1 MVKVVFAGVFM
12 SAQLD
17 RLICLLEG
25 IFELDKADLDFG
37 IYRILR
43 IRKEAITKF
52 LREDLPRQVN
62 ETLAP
67 FAADTSEIK
76 DKMRYMETEAVKY
89 GGSAENIEEY
99 RQLKEQLIKGVD
111 LSGLEADVYSHLF
124 GFFNRYYEEG
134 DFISKRRYKKDVY
147 AIPCEGEEVKLYW
160 ANQDQYYIKT
170 SEYFKDYTFKDGGK
184 VVHFRI
190 VDASTEQNNNKETNG
205 NGRCFM
211 LWKPAD
217 GKSGLPAIEV
227 NPEDTEMIIRFV
239 YDISPEKKKQAAYN
253 EDNYK
258 YISETIVSKY
268 KSWSSL
274 LQVVSAGDTRKKPRT
289 LLEKHLES
297 YAAKNTFD
305 YFIHKD
311 LRRFLARELDFYIK
325 NEIIFL
331 DDLDTADERRVETYL
346 AKVKA
351 VKRIATVLID
361 FLAQIED
368 FQKKLWLKKKLVIR
382 TDWCITLDKIPEAFY
397 EEIRK
402 NKAQVREW
410 IDRYAIDES
419 VDSGELSFS
428 VKFAEPPKLEFLK
441 EHQNLVVD
449 TKHFSREFTERLIAA
464 IDNLDERTNGILI
477 HSENFQA
484 LNLLRERYEEKVNCI
499 YIDPPYNTS
508 ASEILY
514 KNGYK
519 DSSWLSLIFDRCVLA
534 RNILSNDGVFSFAI
548 DDTEEKLV
556 HNVLDMVF
564 DKNELGTVVIR
575 NNPSGRPMKT
585 GFAVS
590 HEYTL
595 FYSKN
600 SDVVVSKIERDENL
614 DKRYKEKDG
623 IGPFMWELLRKRGS
637 DSERADSPKAYYP
650 IYYNGK
656 TFRLPEMTWNDS
668 SKVWEDIE
676 EPQKNE
682 IVCRPIDENGIY
694 RRWRWGIET
703 AMENLA
709 DLMYRENGI
718 GTVYYKYR
726 PPEGMTATT
735 NWIDSKYSSTEHGTG
750 YLKKMFTDY
759 ALFSYPKS
767 IYAVEDSLRVMGLK
781 KNGLALD
788 YFAGSATT
796 GHAVINL
803 NREDGGGRKYILVE
817 MGEYFNTVT
826 KPRMQKAVYAKDW
839 KDGKPLSHT
848 TGISQIIKY
857 FTLESYEDTL
867 TNITLSGEVHEKYS
881 LFGNEYIIKYM
892 LDVESKDSLLNL
904 ENFNTPFDYRL
915 KTTEHNETI
924 DAPVDLVETF
934 NYLIGL
940 TVLHQGATQYY
951 SILKSKTGNAE
962 NAVTLKPDA
971 QGDYAFRT
979 VTGILPDGNRCLIIW
994 RTITG
999 DLAKSNAALDAYFT
1013 KCRVNAEARNFDL
1026 AFVNGDNNLESFKAA
1041 GENWRIACIEEE
1053 FKGRMFEGDE

>member
-1 MVKVVFAGVFM
+1 M

-17 RLICLLEG
+17 RLIDLLEG

-43 IRKEAITKF
+43 IRKEAVSKF
-52 LREDLPRQVN
+52 LREELPMRVN

-67 FAADTSEIK
+67 FAADTGEIK
-76 DKMRYMETEAVKY
+76 EKMRCMETEAAKY
-89 GGSAENIEEY
+89 GGSAENTADY
-99 RQLKEQLIKGVD
+99 KQLKEQLVKGVD

-147 AIPCEGEEVKLYW
+147 AISYEGEEVKLYW

-170 SEYFKDYTFKDGGK
+170 SEHFKNYSFKDGGK
-184 VVHFRI
+184 TVHFRI

-211 LWKPAD
+211 LWKSAD
-217 GKSGLPAIEV
+217 GESGLPVIET
-227 NPEDTEMIIRFV
+227 NPEDTEMVIRFV

-258 YISETIVSKY
+258 CISETIVSKY
-268 KSWSSL
+268 KNWASL
-274 LQVVSAGDTRKKPRT
+274 LQTVSAGDSKKKPKT
-289 LLEKHLES
+289 LLEKHLEA
-297 YAAKNTFD
+297 YVAKNTFD
-305 YFIHKD
+305 YFIYKD

-351 VKRIATVLID
+351 VKRIAKILID
-361 FLAQIED
+361 FLSQIED
-368 FQKKLWLKKKLVIR
+368 FQKKLWLKKKLVIS

-402 NKAQVREW
+402 NKAQTREW
-410 IDRYAIDES
+410 VELYAVDES
-419 VDSGELSFS
+419 AGGGASSFS
-428 VKFAEPPKLEFLK
+428 VKFTDPPKLEFLK
-441 EHQNLVVD
+441 EHQNLVID
-449 TKHFSREFTERLIAA
+449 TKHFSRDFTERLIAA
-464 IDNLDERTNGILI
+464 IDNLDEQTNGVLI
-477 HSENFQA
+477 YSENFQA
-484 LNLLRERYEEKVNCI
+484 LNLLRERYKSKVDCI

-519 DSSWLSLIFDRCVLA
+519 HSSWLSLINDRCILA
-534 RNILSNDGVFSFAI
+534 RNILSNDGIFAFAI
-548 DDTEEKLV
+548 DDTEEKLA
-556 HNVLDMVF
+556 HNVLDIVF
-564 DKNELGTVVIR
+564 DKNELGTVVVR

-585 GFAVS
+585 GFAIS
-590 HEYTL
+590 HEYIL
-595 FYSKN
+595 FYSKKP
-600 SDVVVSKIERDENL
+600 DVVVSKIDRTENL
-614 DKRYKEKDG
+614 DKRYKEKDN

-656 TFRLPEMTWNDS
+656 AFRLPEMTWNDN
-668 SKVWEDIE
+668 SKAWEDIE
-676 EPQKNE
+676 KPRKNE
-682 IVCRPIDENGIY
+682 IVCWPIDENGIH

-703 AMENLA
+703 AMENLTY
-709 DLMYRENGI
+709 LMYRENGV

-735 NWIDSKYSSTEHGTG
+735 NWIDARYSSTEHGTG

-781 KNGLALD
+781 KNGIVLD

-803 NREDGGGRKYILVE
+803 NREDDGNRKYILVE

-826 KPRMQKAVYAKDW
+826 KPRMQKAVYAKNW
-839 KDGKPLSHT
+839 KDGKPLSHA

-857 FTLESYEDTL
+857 FKLESYEDTL
-867 TNITLSGEVHEKYS
+867 TNIALSDETHKKYS
-881 LFGNEYIIKYM
+881 LFGNEYLINYM
-892 LDVESKDSLLNL
+892 FDAESKDSRLNL
-904 ENFNTPFDYRL
+904 EKFNTPFDYRL
-915 KTTEHNETI
+915 KTTEHNETK

-934 NYLIGL
+934 NYLTGL
-940 TVLHQGATQYY
+940 TVFHQDAAQYY
-951 SILKSKTGNAE
+951 SALKSKTGNTE
-962 NAVTLKPDA
+962 NTVTLKPDP

-999 DLAKSNAALDAYFT
+999 DLTTSNAALDAYFT
-1013 KCRVNAEARNFDL
+1013 KYRTNAEERNFDIV
-1026 AFVNGDNNLESFKAA
+1026 FVNGDNNLEAIKAA
-1041 GENWRIACIEEE
+1041 NENWKIACIEEE
-1053 FKGRMFEGDE
+1053 FKNRIFEGSE

>member
-1 MVKVVFAGVFM
+1 M
-12 SAQLD
+12 SVQLD
-17 RLICLLEG
+17 RLIDLLEG

-76 DKMRYMETEAVKY
+76 DRMRYMETEAEKY
-89 GGSAENIEEY
+89 GGSAENSDEY
-99 RQLKEQLIKGVD
+99 KQLKEQLDKGVD
-111 LSGLEADVYSHLF
+111 LSSLEADVYSHLF

-134 DFISKRRYKKDVY
+134 DFVSKRRYKKDVY
-147 AIPCEGEEVKLYW
+147 AIPYEGEEVKLYW

-170 SEYFKDYTFKDGGK
+170 SEYFKDYTFKDGGRI
-184 VVHFRI
+184 VHFRI

-217 GKSGLPAIEV
+217 GKSGSPAIEV
-227 NPEDTEMIIRFV
+227 NPEDTEMTIRFV
-239 YDISPEKKKQAAYN
+239 YDVSPEKKKQSAYN
-253 EDNYK
+253 EDSYK

-268 KSWSSL
+268 KNWSSL
-274 LQVVSAGDTRKKPRT
+274 LQMVSAGDTRKKPKT
-289 LLEKHLES
+289 LLERHLES
-297 YAAKNTFD
+297 YVAKNTFD

-311 LRRFLARELDFYIK
+311 LCRFLARELDFYIK

-410 IDRYAIDES
+410 IDLYAIDES
-419 VDSGELSFS
+419 VNNGELSFS
-428 VKFAEPPKLEFLK
+428 VKFTDPPKLEFLK

-449 TKHFSREFTERLIAA
+449 TKHFSRDFTERLIAS
-464 IDNLDERTNGILI
+464 IDNLDEQTNGILI
-477 HSENFQA
+477 HSENFQV
-484 LNLLRERYEEKVNCI
+484 LNLLRERYRGEIDCI
-499 YIDPPYNTS
+499 YIDPPYNAKS
-508 ASEILY
+508 SEILY
-514 KNGYK
+514 KNNYK
-519 DSSWLSLIFDRCVLA
+519 HSSWLSLIYNRLDISRYLFNNQFV
-534 RNILSNDGVFSFAI
+534 NIITVDEIENFRLGLMIDAIFPACEDSCISIQHNPTGQQGDNFSFTHEFAHFVYPKGHSCI
-548 DDTEEKLV
+548 GLENREEQNRDSELDVRPLRNVSSGKNHYRNSAANCFYPIFVKNEKISGFGDVCDDTFHPKRINE
-556 HNVLDMVF
+556 VLKDGTIAVYPIDPNNDESKWVF
-564 DKNELGTVVIR
+564 ARDTVESIFNELQAVYDLKKKTWDIIR
-575 NNPSGRPMKT
+575 TKSRFRYK
-585 GFAVS
+585 S
-590 HEYTL
+590 L
-595 FYSKN
+595 WS
-600 SDVVVSKIERDENL
+600 
-614 DKRYKEKDG
+614 DKRYSANSWGSVILNNMFKES
-623 IGPFMWELLRKRGS
+623 PF
-637 DSERADSPKAYYP
+637 D
-650 IYYNGK
+650 
-656 TFRLPEMTWNDS
+656 F
-668 SKVWEDIE
+668 
-676 EPQKNE
+676 
-682 IVCRPIDENGIY
+682 
-694 RRWRWGIET
+694 
-703 AMENLA
+703 
-709 DLMYRENGI
+709 
-718 GTVYYKYR
+718 
-726 PPEGMTATT
+726 
-735 NWIDSKYSSTEHGTG
+735 
-750 YLKKMFTDY
+750 
-759 ALFSYPKS
+759 PKS
-767 IYAVEDSLRVMGLK
+767 IYTVSDCIDAGLNNK
-781 KNGLALD
+781 SSGIVLD

-803 NREDGGGRKYILVE
+803 NREDEGGRKYILVE

-826 KPRMQKAVYAKDW
+826 KPRMQKAIYAKDW

-848 TGISQIIKY
+848 TSMSQIIKY

-881 LFGNEYIIKYM
+881 LFGNEYLIQYM

-904 ENFNTPFDYRL
+904 EKFNTPFDYRL

-924 DAPVDLVETF
+924 DTPVDLVETF

-971 QGDYAFRT
+971 LGDYTFRT
-979 VTGILPDGNRCLIIW
+979 VTGVLPDGNRCLVIW

-1013 KCRVNAEARNFDL
+1013 KYRVNAEARNFDL
-1026 AFVNGDNNLESFKAA
+1026 VFVNGDNNLESLKAA

-1053 FKGRMFEGDE
+1053 FKSRMFEGDE